1 MNEPKQKREGK
12 QSKRPEFIDITV
24 KPNNENL
31 LIEFDLSISI
41 YNSEEDRNI
50 LKNYLIETLFPQN
63 LGNSSSVL
71 GRSLTQFPEL
81 IVGPT
86 LENKVKG
93 SYYIINR
100 YFQKEIF
107 LDMIMNDPD
116 FSILYVDERF
126 KVSKQQSRLY
136 VYFVTTKTGIVAF
149 SLLNQVI
156 LTENDPLF
164 KIKTPDGRKLKVKVG
179 TQYIKIRISS
189 IENKL
194 NIPFFQD
201 HLNRLFSLYFLKYNS
216 TLQFYN
222 LYIKITPGGLGIQDQ
237 QDINLNIDEPRIN
250 VPPRKKIGENTLAA
264 QVPELFLPLYS
275 RKCARAPRI
284 VSEEEALKLNKNNFQ
299 TIRFPIHLE
308 GNLEPKIYACDH
320 HKEHPYPGL
329 KPNDLANKDT
339 FKYLPCC
346 YKTNPEHKRGSPYG
360 NYYKGEALTKDMT
373 DHELYKTPRIVPNK
387 IFGILPT
394 SIAKIFGKISQRE
407 IDEENDTTNYYRYGT
422 MYGINSFIDAVARAI
437 GNNRFENIYNER
449 QTYISEIRKKMASDP
464 YIGLSR
470 QETYDLNIE
479 VVKKW
484 IKSDQYFDPKRFLK
498 IVEDYFDVTI
508 FLFERNVGASI
519 IFKQEDDFTITI
531 DQISETV
538 QKYGSGGQ
546 LSLPVHSTIGSY
558 ILRPLKNNVV
568 FIYIH
573 MGSEVDKVLYPQCET
588 IVKYEQETGRKKGT
602 VKSLFHKHDREV
614 EVIKTLFDKLLLSY
628 TSIMSGPHITFTYE
642 PFSMTLK
649 DGNGLVL
656 KEQFIDKSG
665 KTRML
670 YASWVSKSSKTT
682 LKEMLNEPAYF
693 TIITEPIHPLRLP
706 IKQNKNKNENLCR
719 PLTDMSRTPSHN
731 ISNHF
736 EISPITNELVDDL
749 MKIYNLN
756 YKKASFKDYLCNA
769 SDYLKGQINGIKVRI
784 YVSNSV
790 EEMRRNDSTLLKY
803 NKQRKISR
811 ILFEYVLYK
820 FSEYIKFHNEYSKK
834 EIFET
839 FFLEKCL
846 VDNSFIYKINQNFNV
861 PFFTLF
867 DKMFMVD
874 GKIIFSSQ
882 NLMIKIMYNIYQLT
896 TRKFNKVKEL
906 SNQTIM
912 NTYFEN
918 LSDFNH
924 NDNFFIVYGLN
935 TFLRFVSETKQGEL
949 LLNTLQPFD
958 GPRFFSSDDIEDGK
972 IFSAFCYGS
981 IDTAIANQL
990 SDKDIDKTENGI
1002 VYIFDI
1008 VNGYEAYQIDYKG
1021 VKIVAFKVEDGEYYL
1036 TLKKI

>member
-1 MNEPKQKREGK
+1 M
-12 QSKRPEFIDITV
+12 
-24 KPNNENL
+24 
-31 LIEFDLSISI
+31 
-41 YNSEEDRNI
+41 
-50 LKNYLIETLFPQN
+50 
-63 LGNSSSVL
+63 
-71 GRSLTQFPEL
+71 
-81 IVGPT
+81 
-86 LENKVKG
+86 
-93 SYYIINR
+93 
-100 YFQKEIF
+100 
-107 LDMIMNDPD
+107 
-116 FSILYVDERF
+116 
-126 KVSKQQSRLY
+126 
-136 VYFVTTKTGIVAF
+136 
-149 SLLNQVI
+149 
-156 LTENDPLF
+156 
-164 KIKTPDGRKLKVKVG
+164 
-179 TQYIKIRISS
+179 
-189 IENKL
+189 
-194 NIPFFQD
+194 
-201 HLNRLFSLYFLKYNS
+201 YFLKYNS

-558 ILRPLKNNVV
+558 ILRPLKIMWCLYTYIWEVKLIK
-568 FIYIH
+568 FYIH
-573 MGSEVDKVLYPQCET
+573 N
-588 IVKYEQETGRKKGT
+588 VKQ
-602 VKSLFHKHDREV
+602 
-614 EVIKTLFDKLLLSY
+614 
-628 TSIMSGPHITFTYE
+628 
-642 PFSMTLK
+642 
-649 DGNGLVL
+649 
-656 KEQFIDKSG
+656 
-665 KTRML
+665 
-670 YASWVSKSSKTT
+670 
-682 LKEMLNEPAYF
+682 
-693 TIITEPIHPLRLP
+693 
-706 IKQNKNKNENLCR
+706 
-719 PLTDMSRTPSHN
+719 
-731 ISNHF
+731 
-736 EISPITNELVDDL
+736 
-749 MKIYNLN
+749 
-756 YKKASFKDYLCNA
+756 
-769 SDYLKGQINGIKVRI
+769 
-784 YVSNSV
+784 
-790 EEMRRNDSTLLKY
+790 
-803 NKQRKISR
+803 
-811 ILFEYVLYK
+811 
-820 FSEYIKFHNEYSKK
+820 
-834 EIFET
+834 
-839 FFLEKCL
+839 
-846 VDNSFIYKINQNFNV
+846 
-861 PFFTLF
+861 
-867 DKMFMVD
+867 
-874 GKIIFSSQ
+874 
-882 NLMIKIMYNIYQLT
+882 
-896 TRKFNKVKEL
+896 
-906 SNQTIM
+906 
-912 NTYFEN
+912 
-918 LSDFNH
+918 
-924 NDNFFIVYGLN
+924 
-935 TFLRFVSETKQGEL
+935 
-949 LLNTLQPFD
+949 
-958 GPRFFSSDDIEDGK
+958 
-972 IFSAFCYGS
+972 
-981 IDTAIANQL
+981 
-990 SDKDIDKTENGI
+990 
-1002 VYIFDI
+1002 
-1008 VNGYEAYQIDYKG
+1008 
-1021 VKIVAFKVEDGEYYL
+1021 
-1036 TLKKI
+1036 

>member
-1 MNEPKQKREGK
+1 M
-12 QSKRPEFIDITV
+12 
-24 KPNNENL
+24 

-588 IVKYEQETGRKKGT
+588 IVKYEQETGRKKELLKVYFINMI
-602 VKSLFHKHDREV
+602 VK
-614 EVIKTLFDKLLLSY
+614 
-628 TSIMSGPHITFTYE
+628 
-642 PFSMTLK
+642 
-649 DGNGLVL
+649 
-656 KEQFIDKSG
+656 
-665 KTRML
+665 
-670 YASWVSKSSKTT
+670 
-682 LKEMLNEPAYF
+682 
-693 TIITEPIHPLRLP
+693 LRL
-706 IKQNKNKNENLCR
+706 
-719 PLTDMSRTPSHN
+719 
-731 ISNHF
+731 
-736 EISPITNELVDDL
+736 
-749 MKIYNLN
+749 
-756 YKKASFKDYLCNA
+756 
-769 SDYLKGQINGIKVRI
+769 
-784 YVSNSV
+784 
-790 EEMRRNDSTLLKY
+790 
-803 NKQRKISR
+803 
-811 ILFEYVLYK
+811 
-820 FSEYIKFHNEYSKK
+820 
-834 EIFET
+834 
-839 FFLEKCL
+839 
-846 VDNSFIYKINQNFNV
+846 
-861 PFFTLF
+861 
-867 DKMFMVD
+867 
-874 GKIIFSSQ
+874 
-882 NLMIKIMYNIYQLT
+882 
-896 TRKFNKVKEL
+896 
-906 SNQTIM
+906 
-912 NTYFEN
+912 
-918 LSDFNH
+918 
-924 NDNFFIVYGLN
+924 
-935 TFLRFVSETKQGEL
+935 
-949 LLNTLQPFD
+949 
-958 GPRFFSSDDIEDGK
+958 
-972 IFSAFCYGS
+972 
-981 IDTAIANQL
+981 
-990 SDKDIDKTENGI
+990 
-1002 VYIFDI
+1002 
-1008 VNGYEAYQIDYKG
+1008 
-1021 VKIVAFKVEDGEYYL
+1021 
-1036 TLKKI
+1036 

>member
-1 MNEPKQKREGK
+1 MLLNGKTFKIYDYDTQRTVIERIASVLRTIPKYLWYVNDAGNTKYTEEPNFIEETPNSITVINIILDIETQSLQSLSEFESRYSDWFIQSGNTGNSTEEESKEDLLKWFVINFIRKNKNEGISEEHSILLLEEELKEGVGGREFDLNFPKKIWSDRSQIEKDYNKNVKENRTLSAQNEKRFKDLDKMPKASEEFSKFVVEKIKVSFTVTNYQTTMLSLFNIIDINKVENSENSIFKIITVTTANFFKINGLIDISEYKRIDPSQLIENSSSCMDNVLNIIIMNEPKQKREGK

-665 KTRML
+665 K
-670 YASWVSKSSKTT
+670 
-682 LKEMLNEPAYF
+682 
-693 TIITEPIHPLRLP
+693 
-706 IKQNKNKNENLCR
+706 NKNVICILGFKKFQNNVKR
-719 PLTDMSRTPSHN
+719 NVKRTSLFYN
-731 ISNHF
+731 YNR
-736 EISPITNELVDDL
+736 TNS
-749 MKIYNLN
+749 
-756 YKKASFKDYLCNA
+756 SF
-769 SDYLKGQINGIKVRI
+769 
-784 YVSNSV
+784 
-790 EEMRRNDSTLLKY
+790 
-803 NKQRKISR
+803 
-811 ILFEYVLYK
+811 
-820 FSEYIKFHNEYSKK
+820 
-834 EIFET
+834 T
-839 FFLEKCL
+839 F
-846 VDNSFIYKINQNFNV
+846 
-861 PFFTLF
+861 
-867 DKMFMVD
+867 
-874 GKIIFSSQ
+874 
-882 NLMIKIMYNIYQLT
+882 
-896 TRKFNKVKEL
+896 
-906 SNQTIM
+906 
-912 NTYFEN
+912 
-918 LSDFNH
+918 
-924 NDNFFIVYGLN
+924 
-935 TFLRFVSETKQGEL
+935 
-949 LLNTLQPFD
+949 
-958 GPRFFSSDDIEDGK
+958 
-972 IFSAFCYGS
+972 
-981 IDTAIANQL
+981 AN
-990 SDKDIDKTENGI
+990 
-1002 VYIFDI
+1002 
-1008 VNGYEAYQIDYKG
+1008 
-1021 VKIVAFKVEDGEYYL
+1021 
-1036 TLKKI
+1036 

>member
-1 MNEPKQKREGK
+1 MSAQNEKRFKDLDKMPKASEEFSKFVVEKIKVSFTVTNYQTTMLSLFNIIDINKVENSENSIFKIITVTTANFFKINGLIDISEYKRIDPSQLIENSSSCMDNVLNIIIMNEPKQKREGK

-320 HKEHPYPGL
+320 HKEH
-329 KPNDLANKDT
+329 
-339 FKYLPCC
+339 
-346 YKTNPEHKRGSPYG
+346 S
-360 NYYKGEALTKDMT
+360 
-373 DHELYKTPRIVPNK
+373 
-387 IFGILPT
+387 
-394 SIAKIFGKISQRE
+394 
-407 IDEENDTTNYYRYGT
+407 
-422 MYGINSFIDAVARAI
+422 
-437 GNNRFENIYNER
+437 
-449 QTYISEIRKKMASDP
+449 
-464 YIGLSR
+464 LSR
-470 QETYDLNIE
+470 
-479 VVKKW
+479 
-484 IKSDQYFDPKRFLK
+484 S
-498 IVEDYFDVTI
+498 
-508 FLFERNVGASI
+508 
-519 IFKQEDDFTITI
+519 
-531 DQISETV
+531 
-538 QKYGSGGQ
+538 
-546 LSLPVHSTIGSY
+546 
-558 ILRPLKNNVV
+558 
-568 FIYIH
+568 
-573 MGSEVDKVLYPQCET
+573 
-588 IVKYEQETGRKKGT
+588 
-602 VKSLFHKHDREV
+602 
-614 EVIKTLFDKLLLSY
+614 
-628 TSIMSGPHITFTYE
+628 
-642 PFSMTLK
+642 
-649 DGNGLVL
+649 
-656 KEQFIDKSG
+656 
-665 KTRML
+665 
-670 YASWVSKSSKTT
+670 
-682 LKEMLNEPAYF
+682 
-693 TIITEPIHPLRLP
+693 
-706 IKQNKNKNENLCR
+706 
-719 PLTDMSRTPSHN
+719 
-731 ISNHF
+731 
-736 EISPITNELVDDL
+736 
-749 MKIYNLN
+749 
-756 YKKASFKDYLCNA
+756 
-769 SDYLKGQINGIKVRI
+769 
-784 YVSNSV
+784 
-790 EEMRRNDSTLLKY
+790 
-803 NKQRKISR
+803 
-811 ILFEYVLYK
+811 
-820 FSEYIKFHNEYSKK
+820 
-834 EIFET
+834 
-839 FFLEKCL
+839 
-846 VDNSFIYKINQNFNV
+846 
-861 PFFTLF
+861 
-867 DKMFMVD
+867 
-874 GKIIFSSQ
+874 
-882 NLMIKIMYNIYQLT
+882 
-896 TRKFNKVKEL
+896 
-906 SNQTIM
+906 
-912 NTYFEN
+912 
-918 LSDFNH
+918 
-924 NDNFFIVYGLN
+924 
-935 TFLRFVSETKQGEL
+935 
-949 LLNTLQPFD
+949 
-958 GPRFFSSDDIEDGK
+958 
-972 IFSAFCYGS
+972 
-981 IDTAIANQL
+981 
-990 SDKDIDKTENGI
+990 
-1002 VYIFDI
+1002 
-1008 VNGYEAYQIDYKG
+1008 
-1021 VKIVAFKVEDGEYYL
+1021 
-1036 TLKKI
+1036 

>member
-1 MNEPKQKREGK
+1 M
-12 QSKRPEFIDITV
+12 
-24 KPNNENL
+24 

-958 GPRFFSSDDIEDGK
+958 GPRFFQVMILKMGR
-972 IFSAFCYGS
+972 FF
-981 IDTAIANQL
+981 QHF
-990 SDKDIDKTENGI
+990 
-1002 VYIFDI
+1002 VM
-1008 VNGYEAYQIDYKG
+1008 EA
-1021 VKIVAFKVEDGEYYL
+1021 
-1036 TLKKI
+1036 